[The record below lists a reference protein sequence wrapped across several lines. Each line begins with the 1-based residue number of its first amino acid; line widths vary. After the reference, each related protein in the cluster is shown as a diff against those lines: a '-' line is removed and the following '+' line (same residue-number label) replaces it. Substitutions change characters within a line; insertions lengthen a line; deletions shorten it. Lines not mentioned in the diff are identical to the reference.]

1 MPFAAQMCK
10 KRNHRNF
17 NGRLFS
23 NMVSFQRDVTGYLS
37 SRRYAL
43 VEPCVFCQMCEFIG
57 GSMHVGLKVVGR
69 GLNECHFVNRV
80 LDFNLLPE
88 TINLLETRGI

>member
-1 MPFAAQMCK
+1 MLILWKVRSCGTVRVL
-10 KRNHRNF
+10 RN
-17 NGRLFS
+17 
-23 NMVSFQRDVTGYLS
+23 GY
-37 SRRYAL
+37 
-43 VEPCVFCQMCEFIG
+43 EFIG
-57 GSMHVGLKVVGR
+57 GSKHVGLNVVGR